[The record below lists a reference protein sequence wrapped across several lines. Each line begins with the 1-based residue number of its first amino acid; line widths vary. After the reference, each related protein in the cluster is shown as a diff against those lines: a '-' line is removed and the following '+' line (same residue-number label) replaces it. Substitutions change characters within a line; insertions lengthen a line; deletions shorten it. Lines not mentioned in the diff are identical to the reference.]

1 LNDLFGAIGNVN
13 ALTSF
18 SLQVFG
24 RWGQLVFS
32 TNNPFEKWDGQQ
44 NGIDMDLGV
53 YVFMATY
60 SINNQTAKSKKGT
73 LMIVR

>member
-1 LNDLFGAIGNVN
+1 VSCQNVN

-24 RWGQLVFS
+24 RW
-32 TNNPFEKWDGQQ
+32 DGKQ

-53 YVFMATY
+53 YVFIATY
-60 SINNQTAKSKKGT
+60 SINNQIAKSKKGT